1 MKIKKVQK
9 NLLSNSKN
17 KMIDQ
22 RFERKYIF
30 GKTNIDKIILA
41 IYRSN
46 FNFIS
51 SFPDRIVNS
60 IYFDDNDLSSI
71 ADNLDGVTEKKKI
84 RLRWYGS
91 TKLINN
97 SKLELKQKSE
107 FLVHKKEYNLQ
118 IPKNFEFQNK
128 KNIKFI
134 KNLINND
141 KNLRKQI
148 TKKTLEPILSTHY
161 CRSYFLSSD
170 KLVRLTMDKNIE
182 YIHLAN
188 NKDINIKKKTNN
200 IIIEIK
206 YRKEIDNLVRKKID
220 NISVRFS
227 KNSKYIH
234 GAQLLE
240 II

>member
-1 MKIKKVQK
+1 MRIKKIQK
-9 NLLSNSKN
+9 SLLTDSEN
-17 KMIDQ
+17 KMANQ

-30 GKTNIDKIILA
+30 NNININKIILA

-60 IYFDDNDLSSI
+60 IYFDDINLSSI
-71 ADNLDGVTEKKKI
+71 TDNLDGVTEKKKI
-84 RLRWYGS
+84 RLRWYGDNK
-91 TKLINN
+91 TINN
-97 SKLELKQKSE
+97 SKLELKKKSE
-107 FLVHKKEYNLQ
+107 FLVHKKEFNLR

-128 KNIKFI
+128 KNILFI

-148 TKKTLEPILSTHY
+148 TRKTLNPILSTHY

-182 YIHLAN
+182 YIHLTD
-188 NKDINIKKKTNN
+188 NKDINIKNKTNN
-200 IIIEIK
+200 VIIELK
-206 YRKEIDNLVRKKID
+206 YRKELDNFVRKKID

-234 GAQLLE
+234 GAQLLK

>member
-1 MKIKKVQK
+1 
-9 NLLSNSKN
+9 
-17 KMIDQ
+17 MIDQ

-188 NKDINIKKKTNN
+188 NKDINIKKKN
-200 IIIEIK
+200 
-206 YRKEIDNLVRKKID
+206 
-220 NISVRFS
+220 
-227 KNSKYIH
+227 
-234 GAQLLE
+234 
-240 II
+240 